1 MSEIKG
7 IKKKRKKKER
17 KIIRTPHQRV
27 QLLNILKIQ
36 SDLDAILCGLRLQN
50 WSLFYRLAIQNL
62 KLTKE
67 NAWHHYQYMFLLI
80 AALDSFSSHVL

>member
-7 IKKKRKKKER
+7 IKKKRKKREKNYKDPTSEGS
-17 KIIRTPHQRV
+17 TFEY
-27 QLLNILKIQ
+27 LEIQ

-80 AALDSFSSHVL
+80 AALDLFSSHVL